1 MEKRIWPQDLSSNM
15 EYLPMERKIFN
26 SFKNKIQK
34 GWLVINIDPIGM
46 SNDLVKMG
54 LYISNNIL
62 LTFSVQ
68 DSVDENLF
76 NQNALVYTK
85 MVQDRIYNLLCESA
99 LLINRSGEK
108 KFLKFPYRHI
118 NLLDLKNEVPEE
130 NQKIIFNNIFSD
142 ENAMLAIEDELLSA
156 YEYEGLSEITEQMAI
171 SILGKL
177 APEYTVTKPVKLD
190 INIDE
195 FKSNEEDIENLPD
208 ITGDEDEY
216 STFLLD
222 SEQVKYINEMGTGHR
237 VLLANAGAG
246 KSVLLLSRAYR
257 YASAHKNQKVLIT
270 CYNNNLC
277 DAYKFKNSCA
287 NFGDNKNVYILTFH
301 RLIKKIYEECLHH
314 SIAGEFPTENE
325 IQDLLIYINRG
336 MVKLDFSAIFIDEVQ
351 IFQPVYLDICYSLL
365 AQNKDAL
372 FLMAG
377 DLNQTV
383 RNQSRRGEAPW
394 KKINNGRLNF
404 SGRVK
409 YISKNYR
416 NSPQIS
422 SYLNGMLIYMN
433 EQLGKCGL
441 IDKDEYDYNVFGTG
455 PSKNVAL
462 SVQTNISRM
471 DICKKTL
478 EALDEIVS
486 KYKVSYSDIAIL
498 YPVSQQRIFKYY
510 IYLWLTSELNKRGI
524 EYSLIYGNN
533 DDGTRKTYSN
543 TRGVVISTIDS
554 SLGLDF
560 KAVIMVGLFPFS
572 YVFSDGTKVK
582 PLKIKSWEQLKSLS
596 LEDQEKV
603 KVQLR
608 KIYTGCSRAREIL
621 YVLSDIDAGSP
632 FSDILEDRSI

>member
-1 MEKRIWPQDLSSNM
+1 MEKRMWPQEIASNDN
-15 EYLPMERKIFN
+15 YLAFEKKIFN
-26 SFKNKIQK
+26 SFKNKVSK
-34 GWLVINIDPIGM
+34 GWFVIDIDPIGL
-46 SNDLVKMG
+46 SNEKVRMGMCITEKALV
-54 LYISNNIL
+54 
-62 LTFSVQ
+62 TFSLQ
-68 DSVDENLF
+68 EDISVELF
-76 NQNALVYTK
+76 AASAQFYTK
-85 MVQDRIYNLLCESA
+85 MVHDKIYNVLCESA
-99 LLINRSGEK
+99 MLINRVGDK
-108 KFLKFPYRHI
+108 KYLKFPYKHI
-118 NLLDLKNEVPEE
+118 NILEGVKSAPDGNADV
-130 NQKIIFNNIFSD
+130 IFGNVFKDDASLIELED
-142 ENAMLAIEDELLSA
+142 AICKTYANDVT
-156 YEYEGLSEITEQMAI
+156 SEISEQMAI
-171 SILGKL
+171 SIIGKL
-177 APEYTVTKPVKLD
+177 APEYTVTKPEVVNVSANE
-190 INIDE
+190 INSEDV
-195 FKSNEEDIENLPD
+195 NVEELPY
-208 ITGDEDEY
+208 ITGKEIEY

-222 SEQVKYINEMGTGHR
+222 EEQVKFVNEMGTGHR

-246 KSVLLLSRAYR
+246 KSVLVLSRAYR

-277 DAYKFKNSCA
+277 DAYRFKNSCA

-301 RLIKKIYEECLHH
+301 RLVKKIYEECLHH
-314 SIAGEFPTENE
+314 SISGEYPTEAE
-325 IQDLLIYINRG
+325 IQDLLLYLNRG
-336 MVKLDFSAIFIDEVQ
+336 MVKLEFSAIFIDEVQ

-365 AQNKDAL
+365 SKNKDAL
-372 FLMAG
+372 FLLAG

-383 RNQSRRGEAPW
+383 RNQSRRGDAPW

-422 SYLNGMLIYMN
+422 AYLNGMLLYMN
-433 EQLGKCGL
+433 DQLAKCGL
-441 IDKDEYDYNVFGTG
+441 INKDEFDYDVFGTG

-471 DICKKTL
+471 DITKKTM
-478 EALDEIVS
+478 EALDEIVK

-498 YPVSQQRIFKYY
+498 YPVSQHRLLNYY
-510 IYLWLTSELNKRGI
+510 INLWITSELNKRGI

-572 YVFSDGTKVK
+572 YVYTEGTKVK
-582 PLKIKSWEQLKSLS
+582 PVKVKSWEQLKTMSS
-596 LEDQEKV
+596 DDQEKV
-603 KVQLR
+603 KIQLR

-621 YVLSDIDAGSP
+621 YVLSDIDSGSP
-632 FSDILEDRSI
+632 FSDILEDRSK

>member
-1 MEKRIWPQDLSSNM
+1 MEKRVWPQDISNSDDYLAM
-15 EYLPMERKIFN
+15 EKKIFS
-26 SFKNKIQK
+26 SFKNKISE
-34 GWLVINIDPIGM
+34 GWLIVHIDPIGM
-46 SNDLVKMG
+46 SNETVKMG
-54 LYISNNIL
+54 LFISDKALI
-62 LTFSVQ
+62 TFSVQ
-68 DSVDENLF
+68 DCVDEGLF
-76 NQNALVYTK
+76 LQNSQIYTK
-85 MVQDRIYNLLCESA
+85 MVHDKIYSLLCESSM
-99 LLINRSGEK
+99 LINRSGDK

-118 NLLDLKNEVPEE
+118 NILKLEKKVSGE
-130 NQKIIFNNIFSD
+130 NSKIIFENIFKD
-142 ENAMLAIEDELLSA
+142 EKTLEAIEEDLLNE
-156 YEYEGLSEITEQMAI
+156 YEYEGLTEIDDQMAI
-171 SILGKL
+171 SIIGKL
-177 APEYTVTKPVKLD
+177 APEYTVTKPEVVKVD
-190 INIDE
+190 TDE
-195 FKSNEEDIENLPD
+195 VNFDDVDIEELPD
-208 ITGDEDEY
+208 ITGKEIEY

-222 SEQVKYINEMGTGHR
+222 EEQVKFVNEMGTGHR

-246 KSVLLLSRAYR
+246 KSVLVLSRAYR

-277 DAYKFKNSCA
+277 DAYRFKNSCA

-301 RLIKKIYEECLHH
+301 RLVKKIYEECLHH
-314 SIAGEFPTENE
+314 SISGEYPTEAE
-325 IQDLLIYINRG
+325 IQDLLLYLNRG
-336 MVKLDFSAIFIDEVQ
+336 MVKLEFSAIFIDEVQ

-365 AQNKDAL
+365 SKNKDAL
-372 FLMAG
+372 FLLAG

-383 RNQSRRGEAPW
+383 RNQSRRGDAPW

-422 SYLNGMLIYMN
+422 AYLNGMLLYMN
-433 EQLGKCGL
+433 DQLAKCGL
-441 IDKDEYDYNVFGTG
+441 INKDEFDYDVFGTG

-471 DICKKTL
+471 DITKKTM
-478 EALDEIVS
+478 EALDEIVK

-498 YPVSQQRIFKYY
+498 YPVSQHRLLNYY
-510 IYLWLTSELNKRGI
+510 IYLWITSELNKCGI

-572 YVFSDGTKVK
+572 YVYTEGTKVK
-582 PLKIKSWEQLKSLS
+582 PVKVKSWEQLKTMSS
-596 LEDQEKV
+596 DDQEKV
-603 KVQLR
+603 KIQLR

-621 YVLSDIDAGSP
+621 YVLSDIDSGSP
-632 FSDILEDRSI
+632 FSDILEDRSK